1 MLRNTTALALLC
13 PLLALGCDADPGPDT
28 ASTDG
33 PELAPADESSGA
45 DEEPSSSLGGDDS
58 LGSDECVD
66 ESCEQY
72 ACGAVCSSTSV
83 SFLACS
89 AANQWAQDQDDLAQ
103 TFTTCGAFTLTAV
116 KLPMFRCS
124 ANGDVQLKL
133 SLRTVTNNQPGATV
147 LAQSDVIPPG
157 GVHDDCQGPTYDFQD
172 VTFSFASKPQLA
184 AGTYALVLE
193 TSPVPPATSSYGS
206 VFWQR
211 SHDFAPNPYAGG
223 TYWHRYQWGNNPPQA
238 WTGNNN
244 YDLSFSL
251 QSLCGD
257 DVLDSGEQCDNGGS
271 NGNNAAC
278 KLNCTTN
285 VCGDGFKGPGEQCD
299 LGGSNANT
307 AGCKSDCTM
316 NVCGDGFKGPN
327 EVCDDGNTVGGD
339 LCSSSCS
346 EKMRL
351 AIPSYINPDLDSDPS
366 QWSTLLANTAPGDI
380 VMINPADGQD
390 GEFGQEWLD
399 ATVQARDQ
407 GKIVLAYVSTR
418 WGARYF
424 DRNDCL
430 ARNEGPSENCQMD
443 SGTYTFLLDGEV
455 ETETTQYIQADID
468 NYYSWYSPSGIFLDE
483 GPTVW
488 EDTIDGVTQAKC
500 QDVEAHYAWLANYVR
515 EHDGGATVA
524 INPGTK
530 TCESYLDYFDII
542 ANFEGSASTYL
553 NSWADYT
560 QSWPANYPASR
571 FWHIVHSAPAAQLDS
586 IITKAGQRN
595 AGWVD
600 VTDHDYGALPSY
612 LAAEAAKLH

>member
-1 MLRNTTALALLC
+1 MALF
-13 PLLALGCDADPGPDT
+13 
-28 ASTDG
+28 
-33 PELAPADESSGA
+33 DESSDA
-45 DEEPSSSLGGDDS
+45 DEDPSSSLGGDVS

-66 ESCEQY
+66 DACEQY

-83 SFLACS
+83 SFLAC
-89 AANQWAQDQDDLAQ
+89 AAADQWAHDQDDLAQ

-133 SLRTVTNNQPGATV
+133 SLREVTNNQPGALVIAESNT
-147 LAQSDVIPPG
+147 IPPG

-206 VFWQR
+206 VSWQR
-211 SHDFAPNPYAGG
+211 NHDVTPNPYAGG
-223 TYWHRYQWGNNPPQA
+223 SYWHRYHWGNNAQA

-257 DVLDSGEQCDNGGS
+257 GVVDPGEQCDNGGS
-271 NGNNAAC
+271 NGNSAAC

-299 LGGSNANT
+299 NGGSNSNN
-307 AGCKSDCTM
+307 AGCKSDCTT
-316 NVCGDGFKGPN
+316 NICGDGFKGPN

-339 LCSSSCS
+339 LCSSTCS

-351 AIPSYINPDLDSDPS
+351 AIPSYIDPDLDSEFS
-366 QWSTLLANTAPGDI
+366 QWSVLLGNTAPGDI
-380 VMINPADGQD
+380 VMINPLDGQD
-390 GEFGQEWLD
+390 GEFRQEWLD
-399 ATVQARDQ
+399 ATVLAQSQ

-430 ARNEGPSENCQMD
+430 MRSGSPSENCQMD
-443 SGTYTFLLDGEV
+443 SGTYSFLLDGAV
-455 ETETTQYIQADID
+455 TTETTQYIQADID
-468 NYYSWYSPSGIFLDE
+468 NYYNWYSPSGIFLDE

-488 EDTIDGVTQAKC
+488 EDTIGEVTQEKC
-500 QDVEAHYAWLANYVR
+500 QDVEAHFAWLANYVR
-515 EHDGGATVA
+515 ERDFGAVVA

-542 ANFEGSASTYL
+542 ANFEGFASTYKD
-553 NSWADYT
+553 NWADYAQAWT
-560 QSWPANYPASR
+560 ANYPASR
-571 FWHIVHSAPAAQLDS
+571 FWHIVHDAAGADLS
-586 IITKAGQRN
+586 NLVTKAAQRN

-600 VTDHDYGALPSY
+600 VTDTHYGLLPTY
-612 LAAEAAKLH
+612 LPAEAALVH